1 MAACPSHAI
10 YRTPE
15 GVVVVDESRC
25 VGARACVS
33 ACPYGSIF
41 FLEDGGTYYPGY
53 ETPYEAFRRRNR
65 KVKIAI
71 KCDFCIARVRD
82 GREPACVEA
91 CPTEARI
98 FGDLDDPNSKIAQYL
113 KTRVPRVEPKTLRP
127 EAGTKPKVLYLL

>member
-10 YRTPE
+10 YRTQE

-53 ETPYEAFRRRNR
+53 ETPYEAFHRRNR